1 MRKSWLATC
10 VLLGA
15 MGISACSSS
24 AGTETTAAETAAE
37 KTEAQASEQEGETEA
52 QESSEGGKVYGYITP
67 GPDTWYQRNVE
78 GYQMG
83 AEKDG
88 NEVIVLNSD
97 YDVSKEVANID
108 SMINQ
113 GVDGLCIFSFNESGA
128 KIAAE
133 KCAAAGI
140 PLVAT
145 DSVGTALDNN
155 GNDIVAAID
164 FDWTE
169 MGNAYAQ
176 WFADNC
182 PGENIFVITGNFESV
197 PCQRLNEAM
206 QAKVEELGKNTIIDI
221 QEGEYNPSKAITV
234 AQDAIASGKDF
245 SVIFVMNED
254 MAAGVIQMLE
264 SQGVA
269 DQYKVVS
276 QNGSPAGL
284 PLIKNGKLAYTISSS
299 PGWEGLISYE
309 VLNQYVTGENTE
321 VQQQVELPIMPVD
334 QTNIDD
340 KMKVVPWEVD
350 DCYWQLTE
358 EYFPELVK

>member
-1 MRKSWLATC
+1 MRRRLLALMVVSGMALMT
-10 VLLGA
+10 
-15 MGISACSSS
+15 ACSGSS
-24 AGTETTAAETAAE
+24 QPEKTTAAQTAAKEE
-37 KTEAQASEQEGETEA
+37 KAEPESTESPKAEASE
-52 QESSEGGKVYGYITP
+52 ESKEESGGGKVYGYITP

-78 GYQMG
+78 GFQMG

-88 NEVIVLNSD
+88 NKVVVLNSD
-97 YDVSKEVANID
+97 YDVSKEVSNID

-133 KCAAAGI
+133 KCAKAGI
-140 PLVAT
+140 PLVST

-169 MGNAYAQ
+169 MGNNYGQ

-182 PGENIFVITGNFESV
+182 PGEKIFVITGNFESV
-197 PCQRLNEAM
+197 PCQRINEAM
-206 QAKVEELGKNTIIDI
+206 QAKVDELGKNKIIDI

-254 MAAGVIQMLE
+254 MAAGIIQMLD

-299 PGWEGLISYE
+299 PGWEGLVSYQ
-309 VLNQYVTGENTE
+309 VLNQYATGKNTA

-334 QTNIDD
+334 QSNIDD
-340 KMKVVPWEVD
+340 KTKVVPWEVD
-350 DCYWQLTE
+350 
-358 EYFPELVK
+358 

>member
-1 MRKSWLATC
+1 MKRK
-10 VLLGA
+10 LLGTLLIFSMA
-15 MGISACSSS
+15 VSLMACG
-24 AGTETTAAETAAE
+24 APA
-37 KTEAQASEQEGETEA
+37 ETEA
-52 QESSEGGKVYGYITP
+52 PPAETETSEETDAVEETAKEEETTNDGGKVYGYITP

-78 GYQMG
+78 GFQMG
-83 AEKDG
+83 ADKDG
-88 NEVIVLNSD
+88 NQVVVLNSD

-133 KCAAAGI
+133 KCAEAGI

-145 DSVGTALDNN
+145 DSVGTALDND

-169 MGNAYAQ
+169 MGNTYAE

-182 PGENIFVITGNFESV
+182 PDENVFVITGNFESV

-206 QAKVEELGKNTIIDI
+206 QSKVDELGKNKIIDI
-221 QEGEYNPSKAITV
+221 QEAEYDPSKAITI
-234 AQDAIASGKDF
+234 AQDAIASGKEF

-254 MAAGVIQMLE
+254 MAAGIIQMLDA
-264 SQGVA
+264 QGVA
-269 DQYKVVS
+269 DKYTVVA

-284 PLIKNGKLAYTISSS
+284 PLIKDGQLAYTISSS
-299 PGWEGLISYE
+299 PGWEGLISYG
-309 VLNQYVTGENTE
+309 VLDQFVTGKDTT
-321 VQQQVELPIMPVD
+321 VQRQVELPIMPVM
-334 QTNIDD
+334 QENIDD
-340 KMKVVPWEVD
+340 KTKVVPWEVD
-350 DCYWQLTE
+350 ECYWDLTK

>member
-1 MRKSWLATC
+1 MKKGLLALMVVSGMT
-10 VLLGA
+10 L
-15 MGISACSSS
+15 MTACSGSS
-24 AGTETTAAETAAE
+24 QTETTTAAQTAAKE
-37 KTEAQASEQEGETEA
+37 ETSQTERAGSKEA
-52 QESSEGGKVYGYITP
+52 EESKAESAGGKVYGYITP

-78 GYQMG
+78 GFQMG

-88 NEVIVLNSD
+88 NKVVILNSD
-97 YDVSKEVANID
+97 YDVSKEVSNID

-133 KCAAAGI
+133 KCAKAGI
-140 PLVAT
+140 PLVST

-169 MGNAYAQ
+169 MGNNYGQ

-197 PCQRLNEAM
+197 PCQRINEAM
-206 QAKVEELGKNTIIDI
+206 QAKVDELGKNKIIDI

-254 MAAGVIQMLE
+254 MAAGIIQMLD

-269 DQYKVVS
+269 DRYKVVS

-284 PLIKNGKLAYTISSS
+284 PLIKNGKLDYTISSS
-299 PGWEGLISYE
+299 PGWEGLVSYQ
-309 VLNQYVTGENTE
+309 VLNQYATGASTA

-334 QTNIDD
+334 QSNIDD
-340 KMKVVPWEVD
+340 KTKVVPWEVD
-350 DCYWQLTE
+350 EC
-358 EYFPELVK
+358 

>member
-1 MRKSWLATC
+1 M
-10 VLLGA
+10 
-15 MGISACSSS
+15 
-24 AGTETTAAETAAE
+24 
-37 KTEAQASEQEGETEA
+37 
-52 QESSEGGKVYGYITP
+52 
-67 GPDTWYQRNVE
+67 
-78 GYQMG
+78 
-83 AEKDG
+83 
-88 NEVIVLNSD
+88 
-97 YDVSKEVANID
+97 
-108 SMINQ
+108 
-113 GVDGLCIFSFNESGA
+113 
-128 KIAAE
+128 
-133 KCAAAGI
+133 
-140 PLVAT
+140 
-145 DSVGTALDNN
+145 GTALDNN

-169 MGNAYAQ
+169 MGNNYGQ

-197 PCQRLNEAM
+197 PCQRINEAM
-206 QAKVEELGKNTIIDI
+206 QAKVDELGKNKIIDI

-254 MAAGVIQMLE
+254 MAAGIIQMLD

-299 PGWEGLISYE
+299 PGWEGLVSYQ
-309 VLNQYVTGENTE
+309 VLNQYATGKNTA

-334 QTNIDD
+334 QSNIDD
-340 KMKVVPWEVD
+340 KTKVVPWEVD
-350 DCYWQLTE
+350 ECYWDLTK
-358 EYFPELVK
+358 EYFPDLVQ